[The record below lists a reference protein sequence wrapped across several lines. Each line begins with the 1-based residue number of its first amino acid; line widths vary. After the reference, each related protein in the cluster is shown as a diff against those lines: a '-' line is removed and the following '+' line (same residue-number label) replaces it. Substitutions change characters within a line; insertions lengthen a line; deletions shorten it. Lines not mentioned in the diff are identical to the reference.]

1 MTFIVTLYPGQ
12 AGVRCMDAVTDFL
25 TSATAPPE
33 LQAASI
39 NPAQWAVAG
48 ASKVSK
54 LLLSQHKWRRHK
66 H

>member
-1 MTFIVTLYPGQ
+1 MTCIVTLYPGQ
-12 AGVRCMDAVTDFL
+12 AGVRCMDAVTEFL

-48 ASKVSK
+48 ASKVNK
-54 LLLSQHKWRRHK
+54 LLSQHQWRHK

>member
-1 MTFIVTLYPGQ
+1 
-12 AGVRCMDAVTDFL
+12 MDAVTEFL

-48 ASKVSK
+48 ASKVDK
-54 LLLSQHKWRRHK
+54 LLSQHKWRRHK

>member
-1 MTFIVTLYPGQ
+1 
-12 AGVRCMDAVTDFL
+12 MDAVTEFL

-48 ASKVSK
+48 ASKVDK
-54 LLLSQHKWRRHK
+54 LLSRVAQIKKVIVLMAYFVFSDH
-66 H
+66 

>member
-1 MTFIVTLYPGQ
+1 
-12 AGVRCMDAVTDFL
+12 MDAVTDFL

-39 NPAQWAVAG
+39 NPAQWAVSG
-48 ASKVSK
+48 ASKVDK
-54 LLLSQHKWRRHK
+54 LLSQHKWRRHK

>member
-1 MTFIVTLYPGQ
+1 
-12 AGVRCMDAVTDFL
+12 MDAVTDFL

-39 NPAQWAVAG
+39 NPAQWAVSG